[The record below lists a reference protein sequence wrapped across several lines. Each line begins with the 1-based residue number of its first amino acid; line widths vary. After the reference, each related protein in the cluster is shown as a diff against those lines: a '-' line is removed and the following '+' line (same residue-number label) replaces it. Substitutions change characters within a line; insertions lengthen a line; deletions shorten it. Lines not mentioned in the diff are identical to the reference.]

1 MSVFQF
7 PKSPNKVHP
16 ELASAVGSR
25 NSIVLEGRDKVAES
39 KLILDETTDKVLNHI
54 QNKLPV
60 EVLEKID
67 IMGGLKEKLYGYIN
81 QTYVNMFNRY
91 NVTMEDEIVKKVR
104 DFVDKEEGKCLA
116 RYTPREITEMLDKI
130 GGAEK
135 FNTGEIEKSIV
146 NMYGHLQGHIQRGL
160 NDLEND
166 TNSLLRQKTDVGA
179 FVRGQ
184 NAYAILKCVFKD
196 NHLKPKYVYDVKLS
210 INILDAELVSPIKHY
225 QVTLES
231 LLKKSIQSHIHNLIE
246 RQIEE
251 LKEELVDQG
260 KQELEASEIMFEK
273 IKRVENFTDDDKEDE
288 KSKRY
293 TILGK
298 KFLDKIEGL
307 RAEIDEGE
315 YDPLNI
321 RENIKYVIDEENIRG
336 RGYNSC
342 VNSLTSILD
351 TSKMGYQVCDNLK
364 NARVCHIR
372 EYEEMDPT
380 VLPDE
385 RYGIRMAYYDMDQL
399 REEKKEY
406 DKQMEAFSREIAK
419 LWDVF
424 HAHYESKKRFRSLK
438 DFEDLT
444 KRLMK
449 KDWRV
454 STEEESDASG
464 ILWNELGEM
473 YPENTFVEKNNRT
486 YEFRNLHLVRKMRYL
501 KEMLNKM
508 HGHQN
513 PIERVILDERMDFV
527 EKKFHE
533 FTYKVNPHHI
543 QPGLIIDIDV
553 TTTKRKQ
560 YILRGMAGVLNEFL
574 FDISKGFADA
584 AFASYTR
591 RRSTVRDDI
600 DQSFSEEEVQE
611 HIFESAY
618 KASNEASNEV
628 KGTVDL
634 TSSARKKS
642 SGKGKTS
649 GLKEL

>member
-16 ELASAVGSR
+16 ELGSAVGSR
-25 NSIVLEGRDKVAES
+25 NSIVQEGRDKVAES

-91 NVTMEDEIVKKVR
+91 NVTMEDEIIKKVR
-104 DFVDKEEGKCLA
+104 DFVDKEEGKGLA

-364 NARVCHIR
+364 NARICHIR

-385 RYGIRMAYYDMDQL
+385 RYGIRMAYYDHGPVK
-399 REEKKEY
+399 RRKERIRQT
-406 DKQMEAFSREIAK
+406 DGSVQQRNSQVMGCIPC
-419 LWDVF
+419 
-424 HAHYESKKRFRSLK
+424 SL
-438 DFEDLT
+438 
-444 KRLMK
+444 
-449 KDWRV
+449 
-454 STEEESDASG
+454 
-464 ILWNELGEM
+464 
-473 YPENTFVEKNNRT
+473 
-486 YEFRNLHLVRKMRYL
+486 
-501 KEMLNKM
+501 
-508 HGHQN
+508 
-513 PIERVILDERMDFV
+513 
-527 EKKFHE
+527 
-533 FTYKVNPHHI
+533 
-543 QPGLIIDIDV
+543 
-553 TTTKRKQ
+553 
-560 YILRGMAGVLNEFL
+560 
-574 FDISKGFADA
+574 
-584 AFASYTR
+584 
-591 RRSTVRDDI
+591 
-600 DQSFSEEEVQE
+600 
-611 HIFESAY
+611 
-618 KASNEASNEV
+618 
-628 KGTVDL
+628 
-634 TSSARKKS
+634 
-642 SGKGKTS
+642 
-649 GLKEL
+649 